1 MYQLKKLQHKSKKRG
16 GGVGRK
22 ALRKKNTFHLTLL
35 HVKHHPKPTELNKQ
49 KEK

>member
-1 MYQLKKLQHKSKKRG
+1 MYQLKKLQHKLKKG
-16 GGVGRK
+16 GGVRRN

>member
-1 MYQLKKLQHKSKKRG
+1 MYQLKKTTTQIKKG
-16 GGVGRK
+16 GMRRK
-22 ALRKKNTFHLTLL
+22 ALKKNPTFHLTLL